1 MSSARRRWVPQRRGR
16 QEDGFAVAELA
27 LGLAVVVLPLALVM
41 MSLPSWFERA
51 SLADMAAATA
61 AREVV
66 LADTWPQ
73 GLQRGTAEAQ
83 QLAANHQLPAGD
95 LAVSFRGRLARGATV
110 TAQATVRMPGFSVP
124 FVGSF
129 GSWSLTRSH
138 TEAVD
143 LYRSF

>member
-1 MSSARRRWVPQRRGR
+1 MTANRRRWAQQHR
-16 QEDGFAVAELA
+16 QEDGFAAAELM
-27 LGLAVVVLPLALVM
+27 LASAVLVIPLALLLL
-41 MSLPSWFERA
+41 SLPGWFERA

-73 GLQRGTAEAQ
+73 GLQQGTAEAQ
-83 QLAANHQLPAGD
+83 QLAANHQLPAGH
-95 LAVSFRGRLARGATV
+95 LTVAYRGRLARGATV
-110 TAQATVRMPGFSVP
+110 TAQATVRMPGFTVP
-124 FVGSF
+124 FMGSF